1 MAEIKTEKEHT
12 YSKWGRRVKQKRL
25 YFIIFLFCAKHY
37 GSILPNFE
45 YSNAFKYA
53 HALSAAE
60 EIVLKSESST
70 D

>member
-1 MAEIKTEKEHT
+1 MRKTGKTEK
-12 YSKWGRRVKQKRL
+12 
-25 YFIIFLFCAKHY
+25 IIFLFCAKHY

>member
-1 MAEIKTEKEHT
+1 MRKTGKMEEII
-12 YSKWGRRVKQKRL
+12 L
-25 YFIIFLFCAKHY
+25 LFCVTHY

-60 EIVLKSESST
+60 EIVLKSESSI